1 MNKHIFRDRIGPNL
15 PRYYSRIMMLV
26 IICACLTVPAF
37 AVQDLFAVART
48 IIIDLYTQIAGI
60 STVLAGLMSAVAV
73 IGAKLSNNQ
82 HKVDQAWDWL
92 KRIWIC
98 WAIINGIGAFIAYIV
113 SKFSGPCYP
122 HALIPFPWQTRH
134 SSIKY
139 SRWTA
144 WSFFRKYR
152 MILYP

>member
-1 MNKHIFRDRIGPNL
+1 MKNHIFRDRTGPNL
-15 PRYYSRIMMLV
+15 PRYYIRVMMLV
-26 IICACLTVPAF
+26 ITCACLTVPAF
-37 AVQDLFAVART
+37 AINDLFAVAKD
-48 IIIDLYTQIAGI
+48 IIIDLYNQIAGI

-113 SKFSGPCYP
+113 PKFSGLATLTP
-122 HALIPFPWQTRH
+122 
-134 SSIKY
+134 
-139 SRWTA
+139 
-144 WSFFRKYR
+144 
-152 MILYP
+152 

>member
-1 MNKHIFRDRIGPNL
+1 MNKHIPWNRLGPRL
-15 PRYYSRIMMLV
+15 PRYYIRMMMLV
-26 IICACLTVPAF
+26 IACACLTVPAF
-37 AVQDLFAVART
+37 AAQDLFAVART

-113 SKFSGPCYP
+113 PKFSGLATLTP
-122 HALIPFPWQTRH
+122 
-134 SSIKY
+134 
-139 SRWTA
+139 
-144 WSFFRKYR
+144 
-152 MILYP
+152 

>member
-1 MNKHIFRDRIGPNL
+1 MNKHIFLNRIGPNL
-15 PRYYSRIMMLV
+15 PKHYGRVMTLV
-26 IICACLTVPAF
+26 IACVCLTVPAC
-37 AVQDLFAVART
+37 AVNDLFTVART
-48 IIIDLYTQIAGI
+48 IIIDLYNQIAGI

-113 SKFSGPCYP
+113 PKFSGLATLTP
-122 HALIPFPWQTRH
+122 
-134 SSIKY
+134 
-139 SRWTA
+139 
-144 WSFFRKYR
+144 
-152 MILYP
+152 